1 MFACLLVSNRY
12 CHYNGRF
19 TIQGNLGY
27 YGETKTCTPLV
38 VWQGKTAFASV
49 AAQGNTGSQSK
60 NVWIIKSDPKRDRN
74 WGLEVLITPSSS
86 KGGYLTPTTA
96 KTYDEWG
103 DPDTSSGV
111 KMQLKKRKHYFI
123 FYAGEGSD
131 ETTAPD
137 EVDCLQIDLTTR
149 QKGGD
154 SSIAYDYSNCANQR
168 GRVKFVF
175 SDPDASNW
183 LLTPV

>member
-1 MFACLLVSNRY
+1 MSGLSSR
-12 CHYNGRF
+12 
-19 TIQGNLGY
+19 I
-27 YGETKTCTPLV
+27 PS
-38 VWQGKTAFASV
+38 AS
-49 AAQGNTGSQSK
+49 GGG
-60 NVWIIKSDPKRDRN
+60 
-74 WGLEVLITPSSS
+74 GLEVLITPSSS

-137 EVDCLQIDLTTR
+137 EVDCLQIDLVSTR
-149 QKGGD
+149 QKG
-154 SSIAYDYSNCANQR
+154 SISYDYPNCANQR
-168 GRVKFVF
+168 GRVKFQY
-175 SDPDASNW
+175 SDPDGSNW